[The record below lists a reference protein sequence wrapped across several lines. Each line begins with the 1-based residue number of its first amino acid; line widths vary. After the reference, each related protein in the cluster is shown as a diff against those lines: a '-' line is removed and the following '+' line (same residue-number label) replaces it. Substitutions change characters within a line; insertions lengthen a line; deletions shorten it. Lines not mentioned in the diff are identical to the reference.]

1 MKKILTMAAVA
12 LLAASCSNDKDV
24 ITPDLGTANAPVA
37 IKLTQS
43 VEGLTT
49 KAPITNG
56 SQVEGI
62 VVMVDVTSGHEHDWG
77 SFNPVYKNVINE
89 TTKALETRANVA
101 GAVFTA
107 GTETDITLTPVWRK
121 GGSGIQG
128 RFCNH
133 DYFGRHYD
141 IVPCVGHF
149 RYLQRNDDDSEPY
162 RCHFTLSPCSQNNE
176 KLR

>member
-43 VEGLTT
+43 VEGITT
-49 KAPITNG
+49 KAPITSG

-77 SFNPVYKNVINE
+77 SFNPVYKNEIY
-89 TTKALETRANVA
+89 
-101 GAVFTA
+101 
-107 GTETDITLTPVWRK
+107 K
-121 GGSGIQG
+121 GIENSCQRSRRCIYGWDRDG
-128 RFCNH
+128 
-133 DYFGRHYD
+133 Y
-141 IVPCVGHF
+141 
-149 RYLQRNDDDSEPY
+149 YLDS
-162 RCHFTLSPCSQNNE
+162 HLV
-176 KLR
+176 L

>member
-107 GTETDITLTPVWRK
+107 GTETDITLTPTL
-121 GGSGIQG
+121 
-128 RFCNH
+128 
-133 DYFGRHYD
+133 YYD
-141 IVPCVGHF
+141 NE
-149 RYLQRNDDDSEPY
+149 QA
-162 RCHFTLSPCSQNNE
+162 SPKSPISRRSFLPEQSSPQ
-176 KLR
+176 KWFSVR